1 MPITKKEGIFTPT
14 QILSCVL
21 WLDGKDPAG
30 TGTPPSSGATVSTW
44 VDKSLSGKNGAGTGN
59 PTYVSGGGINF
70 DGSSYFINTSFAQD
84 LSQRT
89 IFIVMQETTH
99 YDVHGILTLI
109 PDPSD
114 QADYQTTNGLSME
127 TTNGFRIYGLGG
139 SYQVDFGNATL
150 LEKAI
155 YEDRMNDTEGSV
167 YLNGTNVSNPTAGYT
182 AGTCSGYGVGT
193 RWVNGALPS
202 ISLYGVIYEICF
214 FNAPLATVD
223 QQRIEGYLAQKW
235 NLTGSLPAGHPGL
248 TVTYYVAG
256 GNSSTIL
263 KRQTITGTPYYK
275 VFTPKSI
282 AGCALWLDAADSS
295 TVIGSAPITAWTDK
309 SDAGR
314 TVTITSGPTYGTTSQ
329 HGNNTLY
336 FNNNTITSSLASAVG
351 TGDFTLVAVW
361 YQYSA
366 GTNTVL
372 SLGTVASSSQSLG
385 FSGNKYN
392 FYQYGDVNESAYS
405 STTPSWVV
413 QIGTRIASVKKVYIN
428 GNVGSTPSSTSYNQA
443 VTTITIGKG
452 DNFAIT
458 GEIGEILVYTGTMS
472 DASRQ
477 QLESYLTQK
486 WGLTASLPAGHAF
499 YTNPGG
505 GPQLGIVK
513 TTISMTQ
520 RVSPIVSAGL
530 VYHLDAGNAAS
541 YPGSGSTWSD
551 LASSGIS
558 MTLYGSPTYSSA
570 NGGYLSFVPSSSQ
583 YGSTSTSLAA
593 ASTWTI
599 EAFIYYN
606 GTNSSGLP
614 CIFTDVYYGTTG
626 TIQWALGSL
635 NGGGSTTL
643 QAGYFSGG
651 WFTTPV
657 QSPLTSG
664 NWYHVV
670 GTYDGTNIKLYINGS
685 LNQTTAS
692 STAPVRN
699 AGGHRIMRRWD
710 TADYWGG
717 NLAVLRIYNSALSLT
732 DVSQNYSAQKA
743 RFGLS

>member
-1 MPITKKEGIFTPT
+1 MPITKKEGVFTPT

-127 TTNGFRIYGLGG
+127 TTNGFRIFGLGG

-167 YLNGTNVSNPTAGYT
+167 YLNGTNVSNPSAGYT

-202 ISLYGVIYEICF
+202 ISLYGVIYEIFF

-472 DASRQ
+472 DTNRQ
-477 QLESYLTQK
+477 LLESYLTQK
-486 WGLTASLPAGHAF
+486 WGLTTMLPSGHRFYTKPAGSAQ
-499 YTNPGG
+499 T
-505 GPQLGIVK
+505 GIV
-513 TTISMTQ
+513 TPLISF
-520 RVSPIVSAGL
+520 
-530 VYHLDAGNAAS
+530 
-541 YPGSGSTWSD
+541 
-551 LASSGIS
+551 IS
-558 MTLYGSPTYSSA
+558 
-570 NGGYLSFVPSSSQ
+570 VP
-583 YGSTSTSLAA
+583 
-593 ASTWTI
+593 
-599 EAFIYYN
+599 
-606 GTNSSGLP
+606 
-614 CIFTDVYYGTTG
+614 
-626 TIQWALGSL
+626 
-635 NGGGSTTL
+635 
-643 QAGYFSGG
+643 
-651 WFTTPV
+651 
-657 QSPLTSG
+657 
-664 NWYHVV
+664 
-670 GTYDGTNIKLYINGS
+670 
-685 LNQTTAS
+685 
-692 STAPVRN
+692 
-699 AGGHRIMRRWD
+699 
-710 TADYWGG
+710 
-717 NLAVLRIYNSALSLT
+717 
-732 DVSQNYSAQKA
+732 
-743 RFGLS
+743 